1 MNDVQI
7 ANEDLGHIE
16 QITGYVKAT
25 LTRRLDHPAVKVW
38 AMLTESSHIKDWLA
52 PGEIELTKGGR
63 AKLNFGDSGIIID
76 SEVSEC
82 ETNQLL
88 EYSWSNS
95 KDEPR
100 RPIRW
105 SLEPESSGTKL
116 TLTIKIPEDEVVD
129 RSCAGWEAHLTMLQ
143 AAIEGVPIKFPFEH
157 FQESRAGYKK
167 LLGIEA

>member
-25 LTRRLDHPAVKVW
+25 LTRRLDHP
-38 AMLTESSHIKDWLA
+38 

>member
-1 MNDVQI
+1 MNDTQTV
-7 ANEDLGHIE
+7 NEDLGQIEHIE
-16 QITGYVKAT
+16 GYVKAT
-25 LTRRLDHPAVKVW
+25 LTRSLDHSPTKVW
-38 AMLTESSHIKDWLA
+38 SMLTDSAQIKDWLA
-52 PGEIELTKGGR
+52 PGAIELKKGGR
-63 AKLNFGDSGIIID
+63 ANLNFGDSGIIID

-82 ETNQLL
+82 DINTLL

-95 KDEPR
+95 KDEPH

-105 SLEPESSGTKL
+105 SLEPQSTGTKL

-167 LLGIEA
+167 LLDIEQ